1 MVADYFKIL
10 EIPEDAS
17 EMEIKRAYRQKAKQ
31 FHPSLNK
38 SSDAIDQFI
47 LVNEA
52 YEILIHKNT
61 HEIYLQDFRTHHD
74 PLKHE
79 VYYYWI
85 NAART
90 RAAQH
95 ASLSTSEFVKTK
107 FYRNTHMYSYPLLLL
122 FLILGLLLLLA
133 PFVAVVTVE
142 QSLGIFFILSVI
154 FIAWPLGLYFFVQSA
169 IGFQSMK
176 KYMAVK

>member
-1 MVADYFKIL
+1 MLPDYFKIL
-10 EIPEDAS
+10 EIPQDAS
-17 EMEIKRAYRQKAKQ
+17 EMEIKRAYRKKAKEY
-31 FHPSLNK
+31 HPSVNK
-38 SSDAIDQFI
+38 DQDSLDRFI

-61 HEIYLQDFRTHHD
+61 HEIYLLDMSTHQD

-79 VYYYWI
+79 VYYYWV

-95 ASLSTSEFVKTK
+95 ASLSMNEFQESK
-107 FYRNTHMYSYPLLLL
+107 FYKKTHMYAYPTLVF
-122 FLILGLLLLLA
+122 FLILGLVLLIA
-133 PFVAVVTVE
+133 PFIVIL
-142 QSLGIFFILSVI
+142 LGQQKIHIAIILGVI
-154 FIAWPLGLYFFVQSA
+154 FISWPAGLYFFVQSA

-176 KYMAVK
+176 KYMH

>member
-1 MVADYFKIL
+1 MLPDYFKIL

-17 EMEIKRAYRQKAKQ
+17 EMEIKRAYRQKAKEL
-31 FHPSLNK
+31 HPSQNK
-38 SSDAIDQFI
+38 SPEALDNFI
-47 LVNEA
+47 LINEA

-74 PLKHE
+74 PLKYE

-95 ASLSTSEFVKTK
+95 AALSMNEFQQSKFFKKT
-107 FYRNTHMYSYPLLLL
+107 HLYSYPMLIFFLIIGVLLLV
-122 FLILGLLLLLA
+122 A
-133 PFVAVVTVE
+133 PFITVITAQE
-142 QSLGIFFILSVI
+142 SLGVFFILAVI
-154 FIAWPLGLYFFVQSA
+154 FIAWPAGLYFFVQAA

-176 KYMAVK
+176 KYMH

>member
-1 MVADYFKIL
+1 MLVDYFKIL

-17 EMEIKRAYRQKAKQ
+17 EMEIKRAYREKAKQ
-31 FHPSLNK
+31 FHPGINK
-38 SSDAIDQFI
+38 SSDNLDKFI

-61 HEIYLQDFRTHHD
+61 HEIYLQDFRTNHD

-95 ASLSTSEFVKTK
+95 ASLSTSEFLKSK
-107 FYRNTHMYSYPLLLL
+107 FYRNTHLYSYPVLII
-122 FLILGLLLLLA
+122 FLIIGLLLLLA
-133 PFVAVVTVE
+133 PFVTVVTVE
-142 QSLGIFFILSVI
+142 QSLGIFFILAVI
-154 FIAWPLGLYFFVQSA
+154 FIAWPLGLYFFVQAA
-169 IGFQSMK
+169 IGFQSIK
-176 KYMAVK
+176 KYMTAK